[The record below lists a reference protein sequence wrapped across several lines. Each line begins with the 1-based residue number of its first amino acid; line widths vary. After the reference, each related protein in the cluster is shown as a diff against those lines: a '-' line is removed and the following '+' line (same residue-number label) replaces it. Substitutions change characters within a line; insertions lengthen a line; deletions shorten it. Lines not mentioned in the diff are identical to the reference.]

1 MQDLPEIKRNYQ
13 AEVHFAL
20 GAVIQ
25 GITVA
30 ALGSALASALRS
42 LPFPDLLWVFAT
54 GLQSLLLCIIFWYTF
69 MNNYFFGFR
78 VINLTAKTHLFFA
91 AFYLVLGLQQL
102 IAIQFLDMPRAWM
115 TFYVLLIATMFVGS
129 WVTSHITVISKKDV
143 RQALE
148 YDPGSRAFNIFFI
161 LSAVFLLAWYLIPD
175 IGTALFQAAALILS
189 GVGLVLFTI
198 YYVQVFQKHLDAN
211 LSKGASS

>member
-1 MQDLPEIKRNYQ
+1 MQDLPELKRNYQ

-54 GLQSLLLCIIFWYTF
+54 GLQSLLLCVIFWYTF

-102 IAIQFLDMPRAWM
+102 IAIEFLDMPRAWM
-115 TFYVLLIATMFVGS
+115 TFYVLLIVTMFVGS
-129 WVTSHITVISKKDV
+129 WVTSHVAVIRKKDV

-148 YDPGSRAFNIFFI
+148 YDPGSRAFNVCFI
-161 LSAVFLLAWYLIPD
+161 LSAVLLLVWYLIPAV
-175 IGTALFQAAALILS
+175 GTGWFQAAALIVS

-198 YYVQVFQKHLDAN
+198 YYVQVFQKHLNAN
-211 LSKGASS
+211 LS